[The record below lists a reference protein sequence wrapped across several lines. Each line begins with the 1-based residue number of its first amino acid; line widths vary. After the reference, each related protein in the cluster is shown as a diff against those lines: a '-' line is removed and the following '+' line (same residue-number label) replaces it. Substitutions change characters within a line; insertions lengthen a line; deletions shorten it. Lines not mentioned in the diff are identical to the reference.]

1 MRGSPARGSPRSSS
15 GGAVGRGGHAA
26 PVLGRAVTAALPP
39 AGPSWWAWARWG
51 SVGGLVLAALVYATH
66 DLLPILFASAVL
78 AYLLDRPV
86 SWLHARG
93 LSRDQAFLIIVAF
106 VTTAGVVVLTV
117 VAPSLFE
124 QVGALA
130 VRIRPAIAGIEAQ
143 ARPLALQFEDRTG
156 VHLPLNFNDVV
167 DVATEYV
174 QVPDVQE
181 ALKGWVAGV
190 FGSGLAFIQA
200 VLTLSLLPLFTFYL
214 VSEWPKVL
222 SGVDGLV
229 PPRHRPL
236 LHEVASEIHERIG
249 GFVEGQLTLCAILG
263 VLYSVGL
270 SIVGID
276 LAVTVGLGSG
286 ALFIVPYVG
295 ALAGVALSV
304 MLSVVKFGLD
314 WHILGCV
321 GTFAVVQ
328 LIEGSWLTPQI
339 VGQRVGLHPL
349 VVMVAVVS
357 GASLLGVWGVLLA
370 VPTTAAISVLAGA
383 LLRGY
388 TSSRFYG
395 GPAGEGRRG

>member
-1 MRGSPARGSPRSSS
+1 MRRGSSRSSA
-15 GGAVGRGGHAA
+15 GAAVGRGGNAA
-26 PVLGRAVTAALPP
+26 PALERAARAASPPP
-39 AGPSWWAWARWG
+39 APSWTAWARWG
-51 SVGGLVLAALVYATH
+51 TVGGAVLAALVYATH

-86 SWLHARG
+86 RWLHARG
-93 LSRDQAFLIIVAF
+93 LSRDLAFAIIVA
-106 VTTAGVVVLTV
+106 VGTTVGVVILTV

-130 VRIRPAIAGIEAQ
+130 VRVRPAIAGIEAQ
-143 ARPLALQFEDRTG
+143 ARPLAEQLEARTG
-156 VHLPLNFNDVV
+156 VHIPLNFNDVV

-181 ALKGWVAGV
+181 TLKGWVTGA
-190 FGSGLAFIQA
+190 FGSGLVFIEA
-200 VLTLSLLPLFTFYL
+200 VLTLALLPLFTFYL
-214 VSEWPKVL
+214 VSEWPKAID
-222 SGVDGLV
+222 GVDGLV

-236 LHEVASEIHERIG
+236 LHEVASEIHKRIG
-249 GFVEGQLTLCAILG
+249 GFVEGQLTLCVILG
-263 VLYSVGL
+263 VLYSIGL

-286 ALFIVPYVG
+286 ALFIVPYLG
-295 ALAGVALSV
+295 ALVGVALSV
-304 MLSVVKFGLD
+304 MLSIVKFGLD

-321 GTFAVVQ
+321 GTFAVVH
-328 LIEGSWLTPQI
+328 LIEGSLLTPQI
-339 VGQRVGLHPL
+339 VGHRVGLHPL

-383 LLRGY
+383 LLRAY
-388 TSSRFYG
+388 KASRFYG
-395 GPAGEGRRG
+395 GPEGDGTGG